1 MDSTD
6 GLIAADS
13 QTQAWLSRC
22 TFASPGSHVVC
33 AVSGGADSLAML
45 VLALAAGL
53 EVTAVHV
60 DHGLRPGS
68 ADEAGYVADVTRRWG
83 VELRAASVRIEPG
96 PNLEERARTARYRV
110 LGPDVLT
117 GHTAD
122 DQAETVLLQIL
133 RGAGVDGIAAMAPGP
148 TKPILA
154 LRRTETRGVC
164 QHFGM
169 RWFDDPS
176 NADPRF
182 VRNRVRHEVLPLI
195 NDIARRDC
203 VPLLN
208 RTAAAARQ
216 STAVLRSLLPAG
228 DPSDTRWLATLPE
241 DQAVLLVRRWLADR
255 TGRAVSAAAT
265 ARAMTVVEHRAT
277 GTELEGGWS
286 LRRTDGRL
294 RVHAVGD
301 ARPASGPPR

>member
-1 MDSTD
+1 
-6 GLIAADS
+6 
-13 QTQAWLSRC
+13 
-22 TFASPGSHVVC
+22 
-33 AVSGGADSLAML
+33 ML
-45 VLALAAGL
+45 VLAVAAGL

-68 ADEAGYVADVTRRWG
+68 ADEAGLRRRRDPG
-83 VELRAASVRIEPG
+83 RGGSDLRTTSVWIEPG
-96 PNLEERARTARYRV
+96 PNLEERARTAATEC

-133 RGAGVDGIAAMAPGP
+133 RGAGVDGIAAMAPGS
-148 TKPILA
+148 TKPISR
-154 LRRTETRGVC
+154 LRRTETRAVC
-164 QHFGM
+164 EHFGV

-176 NADPRF
+176 NTDPRF

-216 STAVLRSLLPAG
+216 STAALRSLLPVG

-241 DQAVLLVRRWLADR
+241 DQAVLLVRSWLAER
-255 TGRAVSAAAT
+255 TGRPVSAAAT
-265 ARAMTVVEHRAT
+265 ARAMTVVEHRAI
-277 GTELEGGWS
+277 GTEIEGGWS

-294 RVHAVGD
+294 RLHAVGVTQ
-301 ARPASGPPR
+301 PASGPLRLG